1 MSVYFSL
8 GSNLGDKEQNLR
20 LAVQNIEKRIGR
32 IISLSAFY
40 ATEPWGFSSKN
51 TFLNAA
57 LCAETALPPME
68 VLEATQEIERKMGRT
83 HKSVNGAYG
92 DRVIDIDLLLYG
104 DLILDTPTLKLP
116 HPLMQERRFVME
128 PLAEI
133 APDVVHPLLRK
144 TMKEIE
150 QMIDDFR

>member
-1 MSVYFSL
+1 MNVYFSL

-40 ATEPWGFSSKN
+40 TTEPWGFSSKN

-57 LCAETALPPME
+57 LCVETPLRPQE
-68 VLEATQEIERKMGRT
+68 VLQITQEIELEMGRT
-83 HKSVNGAYG
+83 HKSARGVYA
-92 DRVIDIDLLLYG
+92 DRVVDIDLLLYG
-104 DLILDTPTLKLP
+104 DLILETPTLKLP

-133 APDVVHPLLRK
+133 APDAVHPVFGR

-150 QMIDDFR
+150 SLLER